1 MSLIKLVDI
10 EELEGVPREIAESG
24 KAQYGQVLNTWKA
37 IMNRPDMFAAY
48 LPFLRQVAGPG
59 VLDPQL
65 KDIVALYVS
74 YLNHCRYSVSH
85 RSNSARAKGVSDELM
100 QTLVAEDWSSFDEKL
115 QASLAL
121 ARELTI
127 LPAQT
132 EYSDLP
138 QAALPETLEAVR
150 RLFADDEILE
160 LTMTIAMWNA
170 LARFHRVMDFDLDMP
185 AGPEGVNPK

>member
-1 MSLIKLVDI
+1 MSLIKLVEI
-10 EELEGVPREIAESG
+10 EELEGTPREVAESG

-59 VLDPQL
+59 ALDAQL
-65 KDIVALYVS
+65 KDLIALYVS
-74 YLNHCRYSVSH
+74 YLNHCCYSVSH
-85 RSNSARAKGVSDELM
+85 RSTSARAKGVTDELM
-100 QTLVAEDWSSFDEKL
+100 QTIVAEDWSSFDERL
-115 QASLAL
+115 QVSLAF
-121 ARELTI
+121 AKELTI
-127 LPAQT
+127 LPTVT
-132 EYSDLP
+132 EYSELP
-138 QAALPETLEAVR
+138 QSAHPETLAGIR
-150 RLFADDEILE
+150 RLFSDEEILE

>member
-1 MSLIKLVDI
+1 MSLIKLVEI
-10 EELEGVPREIAESG
+10 EELEGAPREMAESG
-24 KAQYGQVLNTWKA
+24 KAQYGKVLNTWKA

-59 VLDPQL
+59 VLDAQL
-65 KDIVALYVS
+65 KDLVALYVS

-85 RSNSARAKGVSDELM
+85 RSNSARAKGISDDVM
-100 QTLVAEDWSSFDEKL
+100 QTLVTEDWSSFDEKL
-115 QASLAL
+115 QTSLTF

-127 LPAQT
+127 LPHLT

-138 QAALPETLEAVR
+138 QASKPETLAAIR
-150 RLFADDEILE
+150 RLFSDEEILE

-185 AGPEGVNPK
+185 VGPEGVDPK